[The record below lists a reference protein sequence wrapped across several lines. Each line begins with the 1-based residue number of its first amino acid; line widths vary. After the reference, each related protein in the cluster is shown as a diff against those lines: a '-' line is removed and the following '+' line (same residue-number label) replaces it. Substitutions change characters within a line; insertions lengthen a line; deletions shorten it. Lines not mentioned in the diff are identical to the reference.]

1 MEDWW
6 KSPIW
11 KSVDP
16 HDPVLH
22 VKSLAFRVK
31 RSTNPEPVELIS
43 DFQLGSRVPIP
54 EESKDLELC
63 RTFLT
68 DSEWADL
75 PRLVEEIYNGD
86 IPLIEASQSFLS
98 PTLGQVLPSDSDPS
112 STEVHAEPVVN
123 LDEDRRKIARAA
135 LKERFETDYL
145 GAQEFMSHNFPEVLS
160 FGEIHDMQINF
171 IMAWANNR
179 LNRKTSR
186 EQATAIGCVDGDVL
200 VTARAGSG
208 KTWVLVARAVFLVEH
223 CGVLP
228 SEVLLLAFNRK
239 AADEIDSRLRDEL
252 GSKGNPSGADV
263 EIPLAMTFHSLAY
276 SLVHPKESL
285 ISDDEHGNR
294 YEQSAVVQS
303 VIDAKCLDPRFLS
316 QVRKIMTSFF
326 SDDWGHGN
334 GPPIGASAQE
344 GLAWLNQTQKCFNPE
359 HSVRSFGEKLIAN
372 FLVRYQ
378 VKYWYE
384 LTHKWDDRQYRPD
397 FTIDGLKDGLK
408 SKVIVEYFGMTGRP
422 DYDLK
427 SDEKRAYWKR
437 EKQHLVE
444 VYPDLI
450 ARGRKE
456 LEQYL
461 IAELG
466 KFCEIGKPLSDDEIW
481 EAYKEDAISEFSK
494 VVKDTINKCRQLD
507 MSPEDLSN
515 LVAQNLILPKEIADF
530 GYLCVEIYREYLSS
544 LKSRDCED
552 FGGLMSRAS
561 LGVEQGLS
569 IFNRRGQRG
578 DLSDLRFICVD
589 EFQDFSAQFD
599 RLMKAIKTSFPDS
612 QLFCVGDDWQAI
624 NGFAGSDLK
633 YFEYQRQ
640 SVRRQ
645 NHIVLGTNYRSQDS
659 VVDFGNAIMKGF
671 GPEARATRTGGD
683 RVHYANLNDFAMTDE
698 EALLAGY
705 DLKLAAI
712 LRVVSQDLSCGGTVT
727 LLGRVKRS
735 FVSLEDKIS
744 QFLDEEQMSRVRCST
759 VHSYKGQE
767 ADCVVV
773 LDASEDMYPHF
784 HPHWIFDQIFGK
796 TLENIRDDE
805 RRLLY
810 VAATRAR
817 NRLTVLTAG
826 PESQLL
832 PSGRQDFSVA
842 VQWDRD
848 YPPTWTKSHQGQ
860 FVIVERGSASYD
872 VKPELI
878 ESGFKWQDNRKHY
891 SRTLT
896 GIEPAELRSEAW
908 SRHASG
914 LTVVILDS
922 GRSSRYRVEAGTWE
936 QISF

>member
-54 EESKDLELC
+54 EESTDLELC

-68 DSEWADL
+68 DSEWAVL
-75 PRLVEEIYNGD
+75 PQLVEEIYNGD
-86 IPLIEASQSFLS
+86 IPLIEASQSFWS

-123 LDEDRRKIARAA
+123 LDEDLRKIATAA

-171 IMAWANNR
+171 IMAWANDR
-179 LNRKTSR
+179 LNRKASR

-239 AADEIDSRLRDEL
+239 AADEIDIRLRDEL

-285 ISDDEHGNR
+285 IWDDEKENR

-303 VIDAKCLDPRFLS
+303 VIDANCSDPRFLS

-326 SDDWGHGN
+326 SDDWGNGN

-344 GLAWLNQTQKCFNPE
+344 GLAWLNETPQRCFKPKQY
-359 HSVRSFGEKLIAN
+359 VRSFGEKLISN
-372 FLVRYQ
+372 FLVRHQ
-378 VKYWYE
+378 VQYLYE
-384 LTHKWDDRQYRPD
+384 QPREWNGRQYRPD
-397 FTIDGLKDGLK
+397 FTIKD
-408 SKVIVEYFGMTGRP
+408 SKPGVIIEYFGMKGLP
-422 DYDLK
+422 EYDLQIV
-427 SDEKRAYWKR
+427 EKRAYWKR

-444 VYPDLI
+444 VYPNQI
-450 ARGRKE
+450 ALGQKE
-456 LEQYL
+456 LEDYL
-461 IAELG
+461 ITELG
-466 KFCEIGKPLSDDEIW
+466 KFCEIGERLSDKEIW

-515 LVAQNLILPKEIADF
+515 LVALNLILPKEIADF

-561 LGVEQGLS
+561 LGVEQGRS
-569 IFNRRGQRG
+569 TFNRRGQRG

-599 RLMKAIKTSFPDS
+599 RLIQAIKTSSPDS

-624 NGFAGSDLK
+624 NGYAGSDLK
-633 YFEYQRQ
+633 YFENQGK
-640 SVRRQ
+640 SVGQQ
-645 NHIVLGTNYRSQDS
+645 NRIVLRKNYRSQNA
-659 VVDFGNAIMKGF
+659 VVGFGNAIMKGF
-671 GPEARATRTGGD
+671 GPAASATRTGTD
-683 RVHYANLNDFAMTDE
+683 LVLHANLDNFALTDE
-698 EALLAGY
+698 EALLAG
-705 DLKLAAI
+705 DDRKVAAVMRI
-712 LRVVSQDLSCGGTVT
+712 VSQELSCGETVT
-727 LLGRVKRS
+727 LLGSTNGS
-735 FVSLEDKIS
+735 FDSLKDQIS
-744 QFLDEEQMSRVRCST
+744 QLLDANQMNRVHFST
-759 VHSYKGQE
+759 VHRYKGRE

-773 LDASEDMYPHF
+773 LDANDDKYPHF

-796 TLENIRDDE
+796 TLETIRNDE

-810 VAATRAR
+810 VAATRAK
-817 NRLTVLTAG
+817 NRLTVLTDG

-832 PSGRQDFSVA
+832 PSGRQDFSVD

-860 FVIVERGSASYD
+860 FVIVERGTESYD
-872 VKPELI
+872 AQPALKR
-878 ESGFKWQDNRKHY
+878 SGFEWQWNRKHW
-891 SRTLT
+891 RRNVT
-896 GIEPAELRSEAW
+896 GIELAELRGEPW
-908 SRHASG
+908 SLEASG

-922 GRSSRYRVEAGTWE
+922 GRSSRYRVEAGTWK